1 MRKFK
6 LVDEAIWQESTEVH
20 DYKEETEENYIT
32 ILKAYEN
39 GYVVEY
45 LENGSRLFIDCVASV
60 EEAKEYVKGSCYEN
74 VINDII
80 KNLKSLD

>member
-6 LVDEAIWQESTEVH
+6 LVDETIWQESTEVH
-20 DYKEETEENYIT
+20 DYKEETDETDENYIT

-60 EEAKEYVKGSCYEN
+60 EEAKEK
-74 VINDII
+74 I
-80 KNLKSLD
+80 KIVVDRNIVFED